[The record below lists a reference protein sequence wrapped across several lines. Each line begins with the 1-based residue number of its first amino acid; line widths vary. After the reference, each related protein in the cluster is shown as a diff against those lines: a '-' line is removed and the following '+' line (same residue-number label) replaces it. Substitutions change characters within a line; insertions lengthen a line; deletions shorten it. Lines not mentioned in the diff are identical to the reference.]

1 MYKLKIDTNK
11 NRLSL
16 SLIGTISLEEAKKI
30 RQTIES
36 SLVQLSPG
44 FNVVND
50 ISKMI
55 HADDASGI
63 VLKEIIILLVQHGVK
78 KVVRIVGPSKTALLQ
93 FANNSL
99 QLEQYKISYVPSI
112 EEAENLLNEVEN

>member
-55 HADDASGI
+55 HADDAAGI